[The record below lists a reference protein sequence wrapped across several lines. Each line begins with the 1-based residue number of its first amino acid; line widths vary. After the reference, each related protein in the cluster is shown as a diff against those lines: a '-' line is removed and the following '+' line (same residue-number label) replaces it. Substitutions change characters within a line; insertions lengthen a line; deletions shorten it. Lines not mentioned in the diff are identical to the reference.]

1 MKQRNLP
8 TWNKIHTL
16 IFDFDGVFT
25 DNKVFIN
32 QEGLESV
39 QCSRADSLGLDIL
52 KRFNGLHDFM
62 RVVDQMKSFAT
73 TEFTLG
79 DIVRGG
85 LVREYL
91 VEKTKLGLGVE
102 A

>member
-39 QCSRADSLGLDIL
+39 QCSRADSLGRYIKKIHKEKNWPLDFLFFQQKVI
-52 KRFNGLHDFM
+52 
-62 RVVDQMKSFAT
+62 QSFFL
-73 TEFTLG
+73 EQ
-79 DIVRGG
+79 
-85 LVREYL
+85 
-91 VEKTKLGLGVE
+91 KN
-102 A
+102 